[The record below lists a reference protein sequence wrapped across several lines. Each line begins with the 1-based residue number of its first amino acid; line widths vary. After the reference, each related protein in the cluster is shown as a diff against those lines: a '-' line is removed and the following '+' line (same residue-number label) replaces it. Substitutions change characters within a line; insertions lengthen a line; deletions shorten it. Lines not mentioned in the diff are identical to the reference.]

1 MERGRFMENLG
12 STFIFIFIGL
22 GCIIAGFFL
31 NSFLVSKRSK
41 QAHADAAG
49 IRQLAQREAE
59 TIRKEAELQ
68 AKDVSHKMRQ
78 EFEAQTKDR
87 REELNNA
94 EKRIVSREENIDK
107 RVDLL
112 EKKEKDLTAR
122 LDVLRDGEV
131 KIKEKTEELNKVLIE
146 EKQRL
151 QTVANL
157 STEEAKKILL
167 ARIEDDLASEKAL
180 RIRHINEEI
189 KDSADKK
196 ARELITIAIQRC
208 ASDHTSET
216 TVSVVPLPS
225 DEMKGRIIGREGRN
239 IRALEQATGVDI
251 IIDDT
256 PEAVTISGFDM
267 MRREIARLSIEQLIG
282 DGRIHPG
289 RIEEVVEKAKEE
301 IEKKIKEEGERSAI
315 ELGIHGMHPELI
327 KLVGKLR
334 YRTSFGQNGLNH
346 SIEVSKLMGIIAHQ
360 LGIDV
365 KTAKRAGLLHDI
377 GKVVSSD
384 VEEGTHAI
392 VGARLC
398 RKYGESEDVAYAV
411 ESHHGEVEMNT
422 LYGIL
427 VSAADAIS
435 AARPGARAES
445 METYVKRL
453 ENLEKISNSFK
464 GVEKSYALQAGRE
477 IRIVVMPDKVND
489 DEAVIMA
496 RDIRKRIE
504 EEMEYPGH
512 IKVMVVRE
520 TRAIEV
526 AK

>member
-1 MERGRFMENLG
+1 MENSNVGQALFFVVG
-12 STFIFIFIGL
+12 GI

-31 NSFLVSKRSK
+31 NRLLGGKRTQEAQKGASE
-41 QAHADAAG
+41 
-49 IRQLAQREAE
+49 IRDLAKREAE

-68 AKDVSHKMRQ
+68 AKDLLIKMRQ
-78 EFEAQTKDR
+78 DFENQSKER
-87 REELNNA
+87 RDELAGA
-94 EKRIVSREENIDK
+94 EKRITQREENLDK

-112 EKKEKDLTAR
+112 EKKEKDLTVR
-122 LDVLRDGEV
+122 LDVLRDGET
-131 KIKEKTEELNKVLIE
+131 KIKDKTEEL
-146 EKQRL
+146 EKTLSEVKTRL

-157 STEEAKKILL
+157 SQDEARKFLL
-167 ARIEDDLASEKAL
+167 NRIEEELLTEKAV
-180 RIRHINEEI
+180 RIRHFNEAI
-189 KDSADKK
+189 KEDADKK
-196 ARELITIAIQRC
+196 AREVISTAIQRC
-208 ASDHTSET
+208 ASDHTAET
-216 TVSVVPLPS
+216 TISVVPLPS

-267 MRREIARLSIEQLIG
+267 VRREIARMALEQLIV

-289 RIEEVVEKAKEE
+289 RIEEVVEKAKTEL
-301 IEKKIKEEGERSAI
+301 EKKMKEEGERAVL
-315 ELGIHGMHPELI
+315 ELGLHGMHPELV
-327 KLVGKLR
+327 KLVGRLR

-346 SIEVSKLMGIIAHQ
+346 SIEVAKLMGIMAHQ
-360 LGIDV
+360 LGVDV
-365 KTAKRAGLLHDI
+365 KNAKRAGLLHDI

-398 RKYGESEDVAYAV
+398 RKYGEVEEVSYAV

-422 LYGIL
+422 VYGVL

-445 METYVKRL
+445 METYIKRL

-477 IRIVVMPDKVND
+477 IRIMVLPDKVND

-496 RDIRKRIE
+496 RDVRKKIE

-520 TRAIEV
+520 TRAVEY

>member
-1 MERGRFMENLG
+1 MENLG
-12 STFIFIFIGL
+12 GLFILIFVSI

-31 NSFLVSKRSK
+31 NTFLVSKRSK
-41 QAHADAAG
+41 EAQTNAND
-49 IRQLAQREAE
+49 IRDIAKREAE

-68 AKDVSHKMRQ
+68 AKDILLKMRQ
-78 EFEAQTKDR
+78 EFEIQTKER
-87 REELNNA
+87 RDELSAA
-94 EKRIVSREENIDK
+94 EKRILTREENLDK

-112 EKKEKDLTAR
+112 EKKEKDLNSR
-122 LDVLRDGEV
+122 LEVLRDGEAKV
-131 KIKEKTEELNKVLIE
+131 KEKTEELAKIIAE

-151 QTVANL
+151 QTIANL

-167 ARIEDDLASEKAL
+167 ARIEDELDTEKAM
-180 RIRHINEEI
+180 RIRHMNEEI
-189 KDSADKK
+189 KDTADKK

-208 ASDHTSET
+208 ASDHTAET

-267 MRREIARLSIEQLIG
+267 MRREIARMAIEQLIG

-289 RIEEVVEKAKEE
+289 RIEEVVEKAKDELD
-301 IEKKIKEEGERSAI
+301 KKIKEYGEQAVI

-346 SIEVSKLMGIIAHQ
+346 SIEVSKLMGIMAYQI
-360 LGIDV
+360 GVDV
-365 KTAKRAGLLHDI
+365 KTAKRSGLLHDI

-392 VGARLC
+392 VGGRLC
-398 RKYGESEDVAYAV
+398 RKYGETEDVAYAV

-445 METYVKRL
+445 METYIKRL

-477 IRIVVMPDKVND
+477 IRVVVMPDKIND
-489 DEAVIMA
+489 DEAIVMA
-496 RDIRKRIE
+496 RDIRKKIE

-520 TRAIEV
+520 TRAIEF

>member
-1 MERGRFMENLG
+1 MDSNTLG
-12 STFIFIFIGL
+12 QAFIFMFAAIACVIG
-22 GCIIAGFFL
+22 GFFL
-31 NSFLVSKRSK
+31 NRFLGGKRT
-41 QAHADAAG
+41 QDAQKGASE
-49 IRQLAQREAE
+49 IRDLAKREAD
-59 TIRKEAELQ
+59 TIKKEAELQ
-68 AKDVSHKMRQ
+68 AKDLLLKMRQ
-78 EFEAQTKDR
+78 DFEKETKERKD
-87 REELNNA
+87 ELNNV
-94 EKRIVSREENIDK
+94 EKRILQREENLDK

-122 LDVLRDGEV
+122 LEIIQQGEAQL
-131 KIKEKTEELNKVLIE
+131 KQKGEELEKVLAQ
-146 EKQRL
+146 EKERL
-151 QTVANL
+151 RSIANL
-157 STEEAKKILL
+157 SPEEARQILL
-167 ARIEDDLASEKAL
+167 RRIEEELLNEKAM
-180 RIRHINEEI
+180 RIRQMNEEI
-189 KDSADKK
+189 KDSSDKR
-196 ARELITIAIQRC
+196 AREVISTAIQRC
-208 ASDHTSET
+208 ASDHTAET
-216 TVSVVPLPS
+216 TISVVPLPS

-239 IRALEQATGVDI
+239 IRTLEQATGVDI

-267 MRREIARLSIEQLIG
+267 MRREIARMALEQLIV

-289 RIEEVVEKAKEE
+289 RIEEVVEKAKADM
-301 IEKKIKEEGERSAI
+301 EKKIKEEGERAVI

-346 SIEVSKLMGIIAHQ
+346 SIEVAKLMGIMAYQ
-360 LGIDV
+360 LGVDV
-365 KTAKRAGLLHDI
+365 KTAKRSGLLHDI
-377 GKVVSSD
+377 GKVVPSD

-398 RKYGESEDVAYAV
+398 RKYGETEDVSYAV

-422 LYGIL
+422 VYGVL

-445 METYVKRL
+445 METYIKRL

-464 GVEKSYALQAGRE
+464 GVEKAYALQAGRE
-477 IRIVVMPDKVND
+477 IRVVVLPEKVT
-489 DEAVIMA
+489 DEETIIMA
-496 RDIRKRIE
+496 RDIRKKIE

-520 TRAIEV
+520 TRAIEL

>member
-1 MERGRFMENLG
+1 MENLG
-12 STFIFIFIGL
+12 NVFIFIFLCIGCL
-22 GCIIAGFFL
+22 IAGFFL
-31 NSFLVSKRSK
+31 NSFIASKRSK
-41 QAHADAAG
+41 QSQQEASN
-49 IRQLAQREAE
+49 IRQLAQREAD

-68 AKDVSHKMRQ
+68 AKDVMLKMRQ
-78 EFEAQTKDR
+78 EFETQTKER
-87 REELNNA
+87 REELTNS
-94 EKRIVSREENIDK
+94 EKRILAREESLEK
-107 RVDLL
+107 RVDLV
-112 EKKEKDLTAR
+112 EKKEKDIMGRTELLKNA
-122 LDVLRDGEV
+122 EA
-131 KIKEKTEELNKVLIE
+131 KINEKTEELTKVLAE

-157 STEEAKKILL
+157 STEEAKKMLL
-167 ARIEDDLASEKAL
+167 IRVDDDLATEKAQ
-180 RIRHINEEI
+180 RIRHNNEEI
-189 KDSADKK
+189 KDAAEKK

-208 ASDHTSET
+208 ASDHTAET
-216 TVSVVPLPS
+216 TVSIVPLPS

-267 MRREIARLSIEQLIG
+267 MRREIARLAIEQLIG

-289 RIEEVVEKAKEE
+289 RIEEVVEKAKEQV
-301 IEKKIKEEGERSAI
+301 EKKIKEEGERAVI

-346 SIEVSKLMGIIAHQ
+346 SIEVSKLMGILAFQ
-360 LGIDV
+360 MGIDV
-365 KTAKRAGLLHDI
+365 KTAKRSGLLHDI

-398 RKYGESEDVAYAV
+398 RKYGETEDVAYAV

-422 LYGIL
+422 LFGIL
-427 VSAADAIS
+427 VSATDAIS

-445 METYVKRL
+445 METYIKRL

-477 IRIVVMPDKVND
+477 IRVIVTPEKVND
-489 DEAVIMA
+489 DEAVVMA

-520 TRAIEV
+520 TRAVEV

>member
-1 MERGRFMENLG
+1 MENLG
-12 STFIFIFIGL
+12 QVFILIFAGI

-31 NSFLVSKRSK
+31 NHFLLTKRFKATSK
-41 QAHADAAG
+41 DAND
-49 IRQLAQREAE
+49 IRELAKREAE
-59 TIRKEAELQ
+59 TIRKEAEIQ
-68 AKDVSHKMRQ
+68 AKDVMLKMRQ
-78 EFEAQTKDR
+78 EFEVQTKDR

-94 EKRIVSREENIDK
+94 EKRILTREENLDK

-112 EKKEKDLTAR
+112 EKKEKDLATR
-122 LDVLRDGEV
+122 LEVLREGETKV
-131 KIKEKTEELNKVLIE
+131 KEKTEELTKVLAE
-146 EKQRL
+146 EKHRL
-151 QTVANL
+151 QSVANL
-157 STEEAKKILL
+157 STEEAKKVLL
-167 ARIEDDLASEKAL
+167 TRVDEELTTEKA
-180 RIRHINEEI
+180 IRVRQMNEEI
-189 KDSADKK
+189 KEVADKK
-196 ARELITIAIQRC
+196 ARELVTIAIQRC
-208 ASDHTSET
+208 ASDHTAET
-216 TVSVVPLPS
+216 TISVVPLPS

-267 MRREIARLSIEQLIG
+267 MRREVARMAIEQLIA

-289 RIEEVVEKAKEE
+289 RIEEVVVKAKEE
-301 IEKKIKEEGERSAI
+301 LENKIKEAGEQAAI

-327 KLVGKLR
+327 KLVGRLR
-334 YRTSFGQNGLNH
+334 YRTSFGQNGLSH
-346 SIEVSKLMGIIAHQ
+346 SIEVAKLMGIMAYQ
-360 LGIDV
+360 LSIDV

-398 RKYGESEDVAYAV
+398 RKYGESEEVSYAV

-422 LYGIL
+422 LHGIL

-445 METYVKRL
+445 METYIKRL
-453 ENLEKISNSFK
+453 ENLEKICNSFK

-477 IRIVVMPDKVND
+477 IRVAVIPDQIND
-489 DEAVIMA
+489 DEAIVMA
-496 RDIRKRIE
+496 RDIRKKIE
-504 EEMEYPGH
+504 EEMEYPGQ
-512 IKVMVVRE
+512 IKVTVVRE
-520 TRAIEV
+520 TRAIEY

>member
-1 MERGRFMENLG
+1 MENLG
-12 STFIFIFIGL
+12 GALFIFAIGI
-22 GCIIAGFFL
+22 GCIIVGFFL
-31 NSFLVSKRSK
+31 NNFLSSKRSK
-41 QAHADAAG
+41 EAQSDAAE
-49 IRQLAQREAE
+49 IREIAKREAE
-59 TIRKEAELQ
+59 TLRKEAELQ
-68 AKDVSHKMRQ
+68 AKDILLKMRQ
-78 EFEAQTKDR
+78 EFETQTKER
-87 REELNNA
+87 REELASA
-94 EKRIVSREENIDK
+94 EKRILTREENLDK

-112 EKKEKDLTAR
+112 EKKEKDLATR
-122 LDVLRDGEV
+122 LDALREREAS
-131 KIKEKTEELNKVLIE
+131 IKEKTDELTKVLAE

-167 ARIEDDLASEKAL
+167 VRIEDELATEKAT
-180 RIRHINEEI
+180 RIRHMNEEI
-189 KDSADKK
+189 KDASDKK

-208 ASDHTSET
+208 ASDHTAET

-267 MRREIARLSIEQLIG
+267 MRREIARMAIEQLIG

-289 RIEEVVEKAKEE
+289 RIEEVVEKAKDEVD
-301 IEKKIKEEGERSAI
+301 KKIKEEGERAVI

-346 SIEVSKLMGIIAHQ
+346 SIEVAKLMGILAHQ
-360 LGIDV
+360 LGVDI

-398 RKYGESEDVAYAV
+398 RKYGESEDVSYAV

-427 VSAADAIS
+427 VSATDAIS

-445 METYVKRL
+445 METYIKRL

-477 IRIVVMPDKVND
+477 IRVVVMPDKIND
-489 DEAVIMA
+489 DEAIVMA
-496 RDIRKRIE
+496 RDIRKKIE

-520 TRAIEV
+520 TRAIEF

>member
-1 MERGRFMENLG
+1 MENIG
-12 STFIFIFIGL
+12 SMFIVIFVGL

-31 NSFLVSKRSK
+31 NSFLSSKRTK
-41 QAHADAAG
+41 EAQAGAAD

-68 AKDVSHKMRQ
+68 AKDILLKMRQ
-78 EFEAQTKDR
+78 EFEVQTKEKRD
-87 REELNNA
+87 ELTA
-94 EKRIVSREENIDK
+94 SEKRILSREENLEK

-112 EKKEKDLTAR
+112 EKKEKDLTSR
-122 LDVLRDGEV
+122 LEALREGEIS
-131 KIKEKTEELNKVLIE
+131 IKEKTEELSKALAE

-167 ARIEDDLASEKAL
+167 VRVEDELATEKAQ
-180 RIRHINEEI
+180 RIRHNNEEI

-208 ASDHTSET
+208 ASDHTAET

-267 MRREIARLSIEQLIG
+267 MRREIARLAIEQLIG

-289 RIEEVVEKAKEE
+289 RIEEVVQKAKDE
-301 IEKKIKEEGERSAI
+301 IDRKIKEEGDRATI
-315 ELGIHGMHPELI
+315 ELGIHGMHPEII

-346 SIEVSKLMGIIAHQ
+346 SIEVAKLMGIMAHQ

-398 RKYGESEDVAYAV
+398 RKYGETEDVAYAV

-445 METYVKRL
+445 METYIKRL

-477 IRIVVMPDKVND
+477 IRVVVMPEKVND
-489 DEAVIMA
+489 DEAVVMA

>member
-1 MERGRFMENLG
+1 MESNALG
-12 STFIFIFIGL
+12 QALIFVFGAIA
-22 GCIIAGFFL
+22 CIIGGFFL
-31 NSFLVSKRSK
+31 NRILSGKREN
-41 QAHADAAG
+41 QANKDAAG
-49 IRQLAQREAE
+49 IKELARREAE
-59 TIRKEAELQ
+59 TIKKEAELQ
-68 AKDVSHKMRQ
+68 TKDLLLKMRQ
-78 EFEAQTKDR
+78 DFEKETKER
-87 REELNNA
+87 RDELNGT
-94 EKRIVSREENIDK
+94 EKRMVQREENLDK

-112 EKKEKDLTAR
+112 EKKEKDLSTR
-122 LDVLRDGEV
+122 LDSLREGET
-131 KIKEKTEELNKVLIE
+131 KIKDQGDELQKVLLE

-151 QTVANL
+151 HSIANL
-157 STEEAKKILL
+157 SAEEAKNILL
-167 ARIEDDLASEKAL
+167 RRMDEDLLNEKAN
-180 RIRHINEEI
+180 RVRQFNEEI
-189 KDSADKK
+189 KESADKK
-196 ARELITIAIQRC
+196 AREVISIAIQRC
-208 ASDHTSET
+208 ASDHTAET
-216 TVSVVPLPS
+216 TISVVPLPS

-239 IRALEQATGVDI
+239 IRTLEQATGVDI

-267 MRREIARLSIEQLIG
+267 MRREIARMAIEQLIA

-289 RIEEVVEKAKEE
+289 RIEEVVEKAKIE
-301 IEKKIKEEGERSAI
+301 IEKKIKEQGEAAAI

-327 KLVGKLR
+327 KLVGRLR

-346 SIEVSKLMGIIAHQ
+346 SIEVAKLMGIIAYQ
-360 LGIDV
+360 LGADV

-377 GKVVSSD
+377 GKVVPSD

-398 RKYGESEDVAYAV
+398 RKYGESEDVSYAV

-422 LYGIL
+422 VYGIL

-435 AARPGARAES
+435 ASRPGARAES

-453 ENLEKISNSFK
+453 ENLEKIAQSFK

-477 IRIVVMPDKVND
+477 IRIVVTPDKVND
-489 DEAVIMA
+489 DEALVMA
-496 RDIRKRIE
+496 RDIRKKIE

-520 TRAIEV
+520 TRAIEY